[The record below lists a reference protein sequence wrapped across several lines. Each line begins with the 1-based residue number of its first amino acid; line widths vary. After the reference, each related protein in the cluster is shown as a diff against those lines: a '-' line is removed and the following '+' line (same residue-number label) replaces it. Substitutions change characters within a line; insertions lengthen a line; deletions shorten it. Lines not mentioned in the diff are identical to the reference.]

1 MHAIYLQAEI
11 SGPESRGTIGV
22 WCARNRP
29 EKLESKV
36 YEEKLAMYS
45 GFIMNAC
52 ILPSPSTLTLTFT
65 YPSLHC
71 LIHHQSCVSKIFPP
85 FNIFLDVPRR

>member
-22 WCARNRP
+22 WCARIRP

-36 YEEKLAMYS
+36 YAEKLAEYS
-45 GFIMNAC
+45 EVKMNAC
-52 ILPSPSTLTLTFT
+52 MLDDTTFNIVC
-65 YPSLHC
+65 PSLHC
-71 LIHHQSCVSKIFPP
+71 LISHQSCVFEIFPP
-85 FNIFLDVPRR
+85 FNIFLDVSRR

>member
-11 SGPESRGTIGV
+11 SGPESRDTIGV

-36 YEEKLAMYS
+36 YAEKLAEYS
-45 GFIMNAC
+45 VFIMNVC
-52 ILPSPSTLTLTFT
+52 ILTSPSTLTD
-65 YPSLHC
+65 PSLHC
-71 LIHHQSCVSKIFPP
+71 LISHQSRVFEIFPP
-85 FNIFLDVPRR
+85 FNIFLDVSRR

>member
-11 SGPESRGTIGV
+11 SGPESRDTIGV

-36 YEEKLAMYS
+36 YAEKLAAYS
-45 GFIMNAC
+45 GLIMNAC
-52 ILPSPSTLTLTFT
+52 ILLDDTTFNIVC
-65 YPSLHC
+65 PSLHC
-71 LIHHQSCVSKIFPP
+71 LISHQSCVFEIFSP
-85 FNIFLDVPRR
+85 FNIFLDVSRR

>member
-22 WCARNRP
+22 WCARNKP

-36 YEEKLAMYS
+36 YAEKLAEYS
-45 GFIMNAC
+45 VFIMNAC
-52 ILPSPSTLTLTFT
+52 ILNSPSTLTD
-65 YPSLHC
+65 PSLHC
-71 LIHHQSCVSKIFPP
+71 LISHQSRVFEIFPP

>member
-1 MHAIYLQAEI
+1 MNAIYLQAEI

-22 WCARNRP
+22 WCARKRP

-36 YEEKLAMYS
+36 YAEKLAEYS
-45 GFIMNAC
+45 GVKMNAC
-52 ILPSPSTLTLTFT
+52 ILLDDTTFNIAC
-65 YPSLHC
+65 PPLHC
-71 LIHHQSCVSKIFPP
+71 LIFHQSCVFEIFPS

>member
-52 ILPSPSTLTLTFT
+52 ILPGRL
-65 YPSLHC
+65 
-71 LIHHQSCVSKIFPP
+71 
-85 FNIFLDVPRR
+85 